1 MLRSHKDLKET
12 KYLEYLNNNTN
23 KDDKTIKSKINEI
36 RKTIAELDVLLD
48 KKYKKEIL
56 KYLDK
61 IDRKTKITPANKTN
75 ILNRLSEISL
85 DLQYKRKHMD
95 SAYDDSN
102 YYGLKDL

>member
-56 KYLDK
+56 KYLD
-61 IDRKTKITPANKTN
+61 
-75 ILNRLSEISL
+75 
-85 DLQYKRKHMD
+85 
-95 SAYDDSN
+95 
-102 YYGLKDL
+102 